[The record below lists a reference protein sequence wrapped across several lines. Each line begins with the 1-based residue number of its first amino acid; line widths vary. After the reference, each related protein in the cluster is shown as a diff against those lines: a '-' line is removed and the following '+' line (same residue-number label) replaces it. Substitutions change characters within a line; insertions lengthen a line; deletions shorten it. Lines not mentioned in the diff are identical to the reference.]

1 MNGIPKEL
9 LLSVGGALLCAFV
22 VSFLMCPLVKSFAY
36 KIGAIDVPKDNRRMH
51 KKPVPRLGGLAIFLG
66 FIVSMLLFVKIDH
79 QLKGILLGASIIVVL
94 GVVDD
99 MSPLRAYFKFCVQIF
114 AALVAVFHGV
124 VIQTLS
130 NPNVFAE
137 SPYWDLGWLSI
148 PITVLWIVGIT
159 NAVNLIDR
167 DEGADTKPRADGGTG
182 KGIWQAQLVAYV
194 TAGKTSGFFPQPPGQ
209 TGRVLIFAGED
220 DPSKVL
226 KARLMAAG
234 ADMSRVMVQTSDAYF
249 SRTGNPLCIPDKS
262 FAKYI
267 ESAAP
272 ALVLIDP
279 LQSFLP
285 AGVEMVSRNQMRAA
299 LLPLKALCARLGC
312 AALIAMH
319 TNKRSNVSGRARLAD
334 SSDIWDIARS
344 VLMMGRDKNSGQLYL
359 SHEKSSY
366 AAPARTALLHI
377 EQTQVEGVTTAV
389 AVFDSRTDKKDADF
403 VEERRV
409 RVAQTKADAAQA
421 ILDVLAE
428 AKLGSMPN
436 TQLRA
441 EVVRETGCSEKTY
454 NRAYGELVKSGEIKK
469 QQLSQQ
475 DGARGWYTFLGHWGG
490 TNDQV
495 AI

>member
-1 MNGIPKEL
+1 M
-9 LLSVGGALLCAFV
+9 
-22 VSFLMCPLVKSFAY
+22 
-36 KIGAIDVPKDNRRMH
+36 
-51 KKPVPRLGGLAIFLG
+51 
-66 FIVSMLLFVKIDH
+66 
-79 QLKGILLGASIIVVL
+79 
-94 GVVDD
+94 
-99 MSPLRAYFKFCVQIF
+99 
-114 AALVAVFHGV
+114 
-124 VIQTLS
+124 
-130 NPNVFAE
+130 
-137 SPYWDLGWLSI
+137 
-148 PITVLWIVGIT
+148 
-159 NAVNLIDR
+159 
-167 DEGADTKPRADGGTG
+167 
-182 KGIWQAQLVAYV
+182 
-194 TAGKTSGFFPQPPGQ
+194 
-209 TGRVLIFAGED
+209 LIFAGED

-272 ALVLIDP
+272 RP
-279 LQSFLP
+279 GPHRP
-285 AGVEMVSRNQMRAA
+285 APELSACGGWRWSAATRCGPPCCPSRPSARGWAA
-299 LLPLKALCARLGC
+299 QP
-312 AALIAMH
+312 LIAMH

-441 EVVRETGCSEKTY
+441 EVVRETGCSDRTY
-454 NRAYGELVKSGEIKK
+454 TRAYGELIKSGEVVK
-469 QQLSQQ
+469 
-475 DGARGWYTFLGHWGG
+475 RTFRRRMDRISGIPSF
-490 TNDQV
+490 TAVEQV
-495 AI
+495 AKFL

>member
-1 MNGIPKEL
+1 MDEMKEAVGNWREAKQFSPADENDFLRWLDKADTEEKLFSRLTFWFTFRGLPADQNQRYHLVQERARELRLWNGLELKLRRWQDRVADEYEQIGKEAFAARIGEDYAAYREKAEAARERARRRRLSSPFLYIPKCLDDIPVRDVSWLVEGL
-9 LLSVGGALLCAFV
+9 LPQGE
-22 VSFLMCPLVKSFAY
+22 VS
-36 KIGAIDVPKDNRRMH
+36 
-51 KKPVPRLGGLAIFLG
+51 
-66 FIVSMLLFVKIDH
+66 
-79 QLKGILLGASIIVVL
+79 LLG
-94 GVVDD
+94 
-99 MSPLRAYFKFCVQIF
+99 
-114 AALVAVFHGV
+114 
-124 VIQTLS
+124 
-130 NPNVFAE
+130 
-137 SPYWDLGWLSI
+137 
-148 PITVLWIVGIT
+148 
-159 NAVNLIDR
+159 
-167 DEGADTKPRADGGTG
+167 ADGGTG

-312 AALIAMH
+312 TALIAMH

-475 DGARGWYTFLGHWGG
+475 DGARSWYTFLGHWGG